1 MKIFQINSVCGYG
14 STGKIAVDLYN
25 AIVDAGGKCRIA
37 YGRGTAPGGIDSVK
51 ITSELDVRLHGI
63 RSRLTDKSGFYS
75 KKATKR
81 LITEIK
87 AFEPD
92 VIHLHNIH
100 GYYLNVKL
108 LFDFLKV
115 YQKPVVWTLHDCWAF
130 TGHCAYYDAAG
141 CQKWKVGCNNCPN
154 LSSYPKSFKDNSRN
168 NYLAKKAAFCGL
180 NNLTLV
186 TPSKWLKGEVA
197 DSFLS
202 HYRCEVINNGIDTDI
217 FKPETSDIK
226 AQLGIQNKKM
236 LLGVASVW
244 EERKGFADFIA
255 LSQKL
260 TDQYVTVLVGLSQKQ
275 KETLPK
281 NVIGIT
287 RTSDQKELAQLY
299 SAADFFINLTYEDNY
314 PTTNLEALCCGTPVI
329 TYNTG
334 GSGEAVQSGTG
345 AVVPRGDIDAVIKAL
360 DAPQNAEKI
369 DKAVDQFDKS
379 VSAKKYFELYKEI
392 SNA

>member
-25 AIVDAGGKCRIA
+25 AIVAAGGKCRIA
-37 YGRGTAPGGIDSVK
+37 FGRGTAPSGIDCVK

-63 RSRLTDKSGFYS
+63 LSRLTDKSGFYS

-141 CQKWKVGCNNCPN
+141 CQKWKEGCNNCPN

-202 HYRCEVINNGIDTDI
+202 HYRCEVINNGIDTDL
-217 FKPETSDIK
+217 FKPQTSDIK
-226 AQLGIQNKKM
+226 TKLGIQNKKM

-275 KETLPK
+275 KESLPK

-360 DAPQNAEKI
+360 DTPKNAEKI
-369 DKAVDQFDKS
+369 AKAVDQFDKS
-379 VSAKKYFELYKEI
+379 VRAKKYFELYKEI